1 MCGFRFKDSGVSLR
15 MTFGKPSE
23 SVSCCG
29 GSLCSEKTEDMGWAA
44 EGVEIFGRKVRYVGG
59 GAMRGNFSALW
70 GGDASNEIVLA
81 GIFYASARLVFGD
94 PGFKEIF
101 LFAQEND
108 FVEPEEW
115 VVTDL

>member
-1 MCGFRFKDSGVSLR
+1 MGCRRGGDFRTKVELRRVRGDAGERQRSL
-15 MTFGKPSE
+15 
-23 SVSCCG
+23 
-29 GSLCSEKTEDMGWAA
+29 
-44 EGVEIFGRKVRYVGG
+44 
-59 GAMRGNFSALW
+59 

-94 PGFKEIF
+94 PGFEEVF
-101 LFAQEND
+101 LFAQEYD